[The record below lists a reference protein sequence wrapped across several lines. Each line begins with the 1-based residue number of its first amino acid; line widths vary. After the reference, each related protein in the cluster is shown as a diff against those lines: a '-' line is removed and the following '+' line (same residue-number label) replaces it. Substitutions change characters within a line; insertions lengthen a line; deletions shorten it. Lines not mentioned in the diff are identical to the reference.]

1 MASPLRGRNDEVE
14 AQRRRWTFYE
24 VINLGLGMGT
34 AGRFAKGPAGI
45 HAFSGETKMDSN
57 KEGVRPPAPPK
68 PLQRPPPPDFAKRTA
83 FPVPCQNFA
92 ILDSLCFF
100 EK

>member
-57 KEGVRPPAPPK
+57 KEGVRPPAPPG
-68 PLQRPPPPDFAKRTA
+68 PLERP
-83 FPVPCQNFA
+83 
-92 ILDSLCFF
+92 SLVVSRRAPLSLALPRLRNPRLPLFF